1 MTVDPDA
8 AGDADRLALLAPGV
22 RRTSRTVRLRLGIG
36 AAAVLVI
43 GALVVTVVISLLAPG
58 NGNQSVAAVTA
69 QTGQGASTGGPAGG
83 STGDPAGDPTGAAR
97 PGVVYVHVLGAV
109 NRAGLYQLSTG
120 ARVVDAVAA
129 AGGFTADANPG
140 GVNLARPLADGE
152 QLVVPK
158 VGEPIPGE
166 ESGGGAPGVGAAGG
180 SGAGVGA
187 GGKVNLNTAGEAEL
201 QTLPH
206 VGPALASRILQW
218 RKDNGRF
225 STVDD
230 LLAVSGIGAKTFE
243 SLKDLVTV

>member
-1 MTVDPDA
+1 M
-8 AGDADRLALLAPGV
+8 ALLAPGA
-22 RRTSRTVRLRLGIG
+22 RRTPRTVRLRLGIG

-58 NGNQSVAAVTA
+58 SGNQTVAAVTA
-69 QTGQGASTGGPAGG
+69 LTGQGASTGAATGASISGAGV
-83 STGDPAGDPTGAAR
+83 DPTSAAR

-109 NRAGLYQLSTG
+109 NSAGLYQLSSG
-120 ARVVDAVAA
+120 ARVLDAVAA
-129 AGGFTADANPG
+129 AGGFAADANQG
-140 GVNLARPLADGE
+140 GVNLARPLSDGE

-158 VGEPIPGE
+158 VGEPISGEAPGAGA
-166 ESGGGAPGVGAAGG
+166 GGGGSAA
-180 SGAGVGA
+180 GAGVGA
-187 GGKVNLNTAGEAEL
+187 GGKVNLNTAGEVEL

-206 VGPALASRILQW
+206 VGPALAARILQW

-230 LLAVSGIGAKTFE
+230 LMAVTGIGAKTFD